1 MFKWIREFFGG
12 KDNSVQTVTVPTA
25 EPVQVPEEKIEAK
38 KEKEPWNKFPTS
50 PPPEA
55 EPPKKPRAKRVQSSS
70 ATKTKPS
77 RVKKDA
83 NV

>member
-12 KDNSVQTVTVPTA
+12 KDTTPQTITVPAA
-25 EPVQVPEEKIEAK
+25 EPAPVPEEKIEVK
-38 KEKEPWNKFPTS
+38 KEIEPWNKFPTS

-55 EPPKKPRAKRVQSSS
+55 EPPKKPRAKRNQSVV
-70 ATKTKPS
+70 KTKP